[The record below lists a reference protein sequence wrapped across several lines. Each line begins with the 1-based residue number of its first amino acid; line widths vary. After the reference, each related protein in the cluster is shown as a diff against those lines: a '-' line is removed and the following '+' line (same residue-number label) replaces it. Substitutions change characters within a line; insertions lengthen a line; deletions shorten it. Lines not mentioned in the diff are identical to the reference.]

1 MKPNIIA
8 QITKVITKIQGC
20 QFASLT
26 YLSKKHGELA
36 RYTANFG
43 FSYHQI
49 IEKSITELDILIRE
63 NETVWDST
71 WKLVAAELMES
82 FKETLRHARGE
93 QNKAYTKKDQYIPLG
108 GGANLNTSDN
118 SIQLFGLVLT
128 KKVLVEGVYPKVNSA
143 PKTIAKNKIRKMLPV
158 GNFREFAIDLTQI
171 EQMKINGNVIE
182 LPDATGYSFAVNPC
196 HTCRTTNFGVSQ
208 SYCGAWAASAR
219 PILCAY

>member
-8 QITKVITKIQGC
+8 QITKAITKIQGC

-71 WKLVAAELMES
+71 WKLAAAELMES
-82 FKETLRHARGE
+82 FKETLAARPRGTKQGLYQKGPIHSPWRWCKPEHFRQFHSTLWVGFDQKGFGRGCLSQSQFCSQNYREE
-93 QNKAYTKKDQYIPLG
+93 QN
-108 GGANLNTSDN
+108 
-118 SIQLFGLVLT
+118 
-128 KKVLVEGVYPKVNSA
+128 
-143 PKTIAKNKIRKMLPV
+143 
-158 GNFREFAIDLTQI
+158 
-171 EQMKINGNVIE
+171 
-182 LPDATGYSFAVNPC
+182 
-196 HTCRTTNFGVSQ
+196 SQ
-208 SYCGAWAASAR
+208 DVAGWKFSGICD
-219 PILCAY
+219 

>member
-8 QITKVITKIQGC
+8 QITKAITKIQGC

-49 IEKSITELDILIRE
+49 VEKSVTALEILISE

-71 WKLVAAELMES
+71 WKLAAAELLES
-82 FKETLRHARGE
+82 FKNTLAAHARGE
-93 QNKAYTKKDQYIPLG
+93 QNEAYTKKDQYIPLG

-158 GNFREFAIDLTQI
+158 GNFREFAIDLSQV
-171 EQMKINGNVIE
+171 EQMKINGNTIE
-182 LPDATGYSFAVNPC
+182 IPDAPAAGYSFQVNPA
-196 HTCRTTNFGVSQ
+196 TPAAQPVSV
-208 SYCGAWAASAR
+208 
-219 PILCAY
+219 